1 MYNQNEKDELLN
13 ELKEMESL
21 QIDMDNE
28 GKILQEDIIDFL
40 LNGNGNP
47 EDLGDRIELY
57 LYEFKL
63 FCRKPVRFAQ
73 KDFNVYLN
81 AVDIPFEKLD
91 ALLKDLDK
99 FTLVIYTEVD
109 KGFSVLNLNLLLN
122 TLFALLVVISSTVF
136 KSISLIS
143 AIFSQALTT
152 FAGSFLSSFVMAK

>member
-1 MYNQNEKDELLN
+1 MYSQNEKDELLN

-40 LNGNGNP
+40 LNGNGYP

-109 KGFSVLNLNLLLN
+109 KGFSVLNLNLLL
-122 TLFALLVVISSTVF
+122 
-136 KSISLIS
+136 KD
-143 AIFSQALTT
+143 
-152 FAGSFLSSFVMAK
+152 

>member
-1 MYNQNEKDELLN
+1 MYSQNEKDELLN

-109 KGFSVLNLNLLLN
+109 KGLDVKYSFRIVGCYFINSVQIHFFNFSYFFTGLNNICR
-122 TLFALLVVISSTVF
+122 FISF
-136 KSISLIS
+136 
-143 AIFSQALTT
+143 F
-152 FAGSFLSSFVMAK
+152 FCHG

>member
-1 MYNQNEKDELLN
+1 MYSQNEKDELLN

-81 AVDIPFEKLD
+81 AVDIPFEKWM
-91 ALLKDLDK
+91 
-99 FTLVIYTEVD
+99 
-109 KGFSVLNLNLLLN
+109 
-122 TLFALLVVISSTVF
+122 LF
-136 KSISLIS
+136 
-143 AIFSQALTT
+143 
-152 FAGSFLSSFVMAK
+152 

>member
-1 MYNQNEKDELLN
+1 MYSQNEKDELLN

-63 FCRKPVRFAQ
+63 FCRKPVRLAQ

-109 KGFSVLNLNLLLN
+109 KGFSVLNLNRL
-122 TLFALLVVISSTVF
+122 
-136 KSISLIS
+136 
-143 AIFSQALTT
+143 
-152 FAGSFLSSFVMAK
+152 

>member
-1 MYNQNEKDELLN
+1 MYSQNEKDELLN

>member
-1 MYNQNEKDELLN
+1 MYSQNEKDELLN

-63 FCRKPVRFAQ
+63 FCRKPVKIRSKKILMF
-73 KDFNVYLN
+73 
-81 AVDIPFEKLD
+81 I
-91 ALLKDLDK
+91 
-99 FTLVIYTEVD
+99 
-109 KGFSVLNLNLLLN
+109 
-122 TLFALLVVISSTVF
+122 
-136 KSISLIS
+136 
-143 AIFSQALTT
+143 
-152 FAGSFLSSFVMAK
+152 

>member
-1 MYNQNEKDELLN
+1 MYSQNEKDELLN

-47 EDLGDRIELY
+47 ELY

-91 ALLKDLDK
+91 ALLKDLNK

-109 KGFSVLNLNLLLN
+109 KGFSVLNLNLLL
-122 TLFALLVVISSTVF
+122 
-136 KSISLIS
+136 KD
-143 AIFSQALTT
+143 
-152 FAGSFLSSFVMAK
+152 